1 MQVSVGSVIVPGNSK
16 LPKLF
21 AFWLQILVRMARCL
35 LILCIVTLSNI
46 ELAPAVSI
54 LSNEI
59 SFTLLCVLYCT

>member
-59 SFTLLCVLYCT
+59 SLCVLYCT

>member
-1 MQVSVGSVIVPGNSK
+1 MQASVGSVIVPGNSK

-46 ELAPAVSI
+46 ELAPAQLDGEYI
-54 LSNEI
+54 I
-59 SFTLLCVLYCT
+59 IK